1 MNSRLPPRK
10 RLAGAGARAA
20 PWGMATPSEPPVEVL
35 RYAAFT
41 ESGRGGNPA
50 GVVLDAP
57 SLTDAQMLAVAAE
70 VGYSETAFVTG
81 GGPASPTV
89 RYFSPLAEVPFCG
102 HATVATG
109 VALAD
114 RSSPGLVVMSTP
126 AGEVQVRTAAG
137 PDGTTAT
144 LTSPPASTRPAEP
157 ATVAR
162 ALAALRWDPADLD
175 PAYPVHVAS
184 AGARHLVVAA
194 RSAERL
200 DDFAYDFP
208 ALQAL
213 MAEEDWTTVHTFWR
227 ESPTVFHARNA
238 FPPGGVVED
247 PATGAAAAAFG
258 GYLRSLGLVTPP
270 ARLTIHQGAAMG
282 RPSRLLVDLEAAVD
296 TVDVTG
302 TATLM
307 TP

>member
-1 MNSRLPPRK
+1 MPTVETDLSSP
-10 RLAGAGARAA
+10 
-20 PWGMATPSEPPVEVL
+20 EVL

-41 ESGRGGNPA
+41 DRGRGGNPA
-50 GVVLDAP
+50 GVVLDARD
-57 SLTDAQMLAVAAE
+57 LTDAQMLAIAAE

-81 GGPASPTV
+81 GDTPEDLTV

-102 HATVATG
+102 HATVATA

-114 RSSPGLVVMSTP
+114 RQGPGLLVMSTP
-126 AGEVQVRTAAG
+126 AGPVPVRTAAG
-137 PDGTTAT
+137 PDGITAT
-144 LTSPPASTRPAEP
+144 LTSPPASTRPADP
-157 ATVAR
+157 AIATR
-162 ALAALRWDPADLD
+162 AIAALRWDPADVD

-200 DDFAYDFP
+200 ADFAYDFP
-208 ALQAL
+208 ALQGL
-213 MAEEDWTTVHTFWR
+213 MAEEGWTTVHAFWA

-258 GYLRSLGLVTPP
+258 GYLRSLGLVVPP
-270 ARLTIHQGAAMG
+270 ARLTLLQGAGMG
-282 RPSRLLVDLEAAVD
+282 RPSRLLVDLGVDED
-296 TVDVTG
+296 TVAVTG

-307 TP
+307 DP

>member
-1 MNSRLPPRK
+1 MP
-10 RLAGAGARAA
+10 
-20 PWGMATPSEPPVEVL
+20 ATPTDPPSSEVL

-41 ESGRGGNPA
+41 ERGAGGNPA
-50 GVVLDAP
+50 GVVLDARGL
-57 SLTDAQMLAVAAE
+57 SDDRMLAVAAE

-81 GGPASPTV
+81 GDTPGNLVV

-102 HATVATG
+102 HATVATA

-114 RSSPGLVVMSTP
+114 RLGPGDLLLSTP
-126 AGEVQVRTAAG
+126 AGPVPVRTAAG
-137 PDGTTAT
+137 PAGTTAT
-144 LTSPPASTRPAEP
+144 LTSPPASTRPADP

-162 ALAALRWDPADLD
+162 ALEALRWAPTDVD

-194 RSAERL
+194 RSEARL
-200 DDFAYDFP
+200 ADFDYDYPAMQRLMDD
-208 ALQAL
+208 
-213 MAEEDWTTVHTFWR
+213 EGWTTVHAFWA

-258 GYLRSLGLVTPP
+258 GYLRSLALVTTPT
-270 ARLTIHQGAAMG
+270 RLTILQGAGMG
-282 RPSRLLVDLEAAVD
+282 RPSRLLVDLDADVD
-296 TVDVTG
+296 TVAVTG
-302 TATLM
+302 TATRM
-307 TP
+307 DG